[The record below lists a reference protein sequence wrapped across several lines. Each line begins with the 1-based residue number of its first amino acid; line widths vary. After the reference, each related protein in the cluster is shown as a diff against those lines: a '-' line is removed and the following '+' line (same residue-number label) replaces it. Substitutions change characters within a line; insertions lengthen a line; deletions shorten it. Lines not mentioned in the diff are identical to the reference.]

1 MEDAVTGKMIDGLLP
16 AGHDV
21 KFSEIEA
28 AFARLAHDR
37 RRRRAPARA
46 LIATVIVVGPPERL
60 IPAAEAIEHIG
71 DVGVR
76 AILISEGTQ
85 AEPVAR
91 VTDNAVAVSGL
102 APGYLNNAV
111 AALRLSSL
119 PAAVWWRGGSTAA
132 FADLADLADRL
143 IMDIDQP
150 DDLWSAA
157 VRLFD
162 RTALT
167 DLRWA
172 ALTRW
177 RAALAHLFDLPNVR
191 RTAAT
196 LKTVTIDAAEGP
208 SGRLFAGWLRSSLPW
223 PAGAAI
229 SIRVKHMQHA
239 SPLECVTLECDGPP
253 ITLKM
258 REGRACFQATAGN
271 SSESERIVP
280 ADEISLSSLI
290 GEELGVRTRDLA
302 FERAL
307 IEAREIPA

>member
-1 MEDAVTGKMIDGLLP
+1 VTGKLIDGLLP
-16 AGHDV
+16 SGHDV

-37 RRRRAPARA
+37 RRRRAPTRA
-46 LIATVIVVGPPERL
+46 TIATVIVVGPPERL
-60 IPAAEAIEHIG
+60 IPAADAIEHLG

-91 VTDNAVAVSGL
+91 VTDTAVAVSGL
-102 APGYLNNAV
+102 ASAYLNNAV

-119 PAAVWWRGGSTAA
+119 PAAVWWRGGSTTA
-132 FADLADLADRL
+132 FGDLAELADRL
-143 IMDIDQP
+143 IMDVDQP
-150 DDLWSAA
+150 DDLWSTA

-162 RTALT
+162 RSAFT

-172 ALTRW
+172 AITRW

-191 RTAAT
+191 RRAAK
-196 LKTVTIDAAEGP
+196 LKAVTIDAAEGP
-208 SGRLFAGWLRSSLPW
+208 SARLFAGWLRSSLRW
-223 PAGAAI
+223 PPDATI
-229 SIRVKHMQHA
+229 TIRVTPAQHA

-258 REGRACFQATAGN
+258 REGHACFDATTGAT
-271 SSESERIVP
+271 ESERVVP
-280 ADEISLSSLI
+280 TGDMSLGSLI

-307 IEAREIPA
+307 VAAREIRL